1 MNKLN
6 GSLGQINNLEGSLNI
21 ESELTGALSAV
32 DSILTGKL
40 TVDNSYKLTGS
51 LSTEELSLS
60 GELHIPPEVPVEN
73 YQGSYTVV
81 SKPFK
86 VNTLNTSGLRMTQDI
101 TVEKIP
107 YYETGNESGYT
118 VYIGG
123 E

>member
-6 GSLGQINNLEGSLNI
+6 GSLGQVNNLEGSLNI

-32 DSILTGKL
+32 DSILTGEL
-40 TVDNSYKLTGS
+40 TVDNSYELTGS

-86 VNTLNTSGLRMTQDI
+86 VSTLNTSGLRMTQDI

>member
-1 MNKLN
+1 MNILN
-6 GSLGQINNLEGSLNI
+6 GSLEQINNLEGSLNI
-21 ESELTGALSAV
+21 ESELTGALSTV
-32 DSILTGKL
+32 DSVLTGEL
-40 TVDNSYKLTGS
+40 VTDETYELVGS
-51 LSTEELSLS
+51 LSTEELSLN
-60 GELHIPPEVPVEN
+60 GKLHIPPEVPIEN
-73 YQGSYTVV
+73 YQGNYTVV

>member
-6 GSLGQINNLEGSLNI
+6 GSLEQINNLEGSLSV
-21 ESELTGALSAV
+21 EPELTGALSTV
-32 DSILTGKL
+32 DSTLTGKL
-40 TVDNSYKLTGS
+40 TTDEAHELTGS
-51 LSTEELSLS
+51 LSIEELSLN

-73 YQGSYTVV
+73 YQGEYTVA

-86 VNTLNTSGLRMTQDI
+86 DSVLETGGLRMTQDI
-101 TVEKIP
+101 TIEKIP

>member
-1 MNKLN
+1 MNTLN
-6 GSLGQINNLEGSLNI
+6 GNLKQVNNLEGSLTI
-21 ESELTGALSAV
+21 ESELTGALS
-32 DSILTGKL
+32 
-40 TVDNSYKLTGS
+40 TVDNTLDGELTTDESHNLTGS
-51 LSTEELSLS
+51 LSIEGLSLN

-73 YQGSYTVV
+73 YQGSYIVV

-86 VNTLNTSGLRMTQDI
+86 DSILKTGGLRMVQDI
-101 TVEKIP
+101 TIEKIP

>member
-6 GSLGQINNLEGSLNI
+6 GSLEQINNLEGSLSV
-21 ESELTGALSAV
+21 EPELTGALSTV
-32 DSILTGKL
+32 DSTLTGKL
-40 TVDNSYKLTGS
+40 TIDEAHELTGS
-51 LSTEELSLS
+51 LSIEELSLN
-60 GELHIPPEVPVEN
+60 GELHIPPEVPIEN
-73 YQGSYTVV
+73 YQGEYIVT

-86 VNTLNTSGLRMTQDI
+86 DSVLETGGLRMTQDI
-101 TVEKIP
+101 TIEKIP